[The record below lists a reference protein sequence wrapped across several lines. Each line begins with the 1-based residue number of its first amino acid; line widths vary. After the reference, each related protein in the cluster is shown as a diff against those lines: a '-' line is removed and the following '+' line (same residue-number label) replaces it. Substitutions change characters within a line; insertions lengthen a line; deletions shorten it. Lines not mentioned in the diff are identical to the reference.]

1 MNIGK
6 EIWNTGGDELASIEH
21 DEGQFKMLEKV
32 TYPWL
37 RDYICTYI
45 KSKLCTHREYH
56 SRRSRSNKSK

>member
-21 DEGQFKMLEKV
+21 DGGQFKMFEKV

-37 RDYICTYI
+37 RDYMYI